1 MRKILFIGMTS
12 NHGGIETF
20 MINVFKKLNNIYH
33 FDFIQD
39 NDDDLFYANE
49 ITNSGGNIFKVN
61 VGTSYISHITRYK
74 KACKFFKEHND
85 YDAVH
90 LNAVSLNTIFWLLA
104 AKKYGIKKLII
115 HSHNDRVKLN
125 SKIKEFFTKILSM
138 FSLIQLKLNK
148 DLIKLAASEQ
158 AGIWMFHSK
167 TFSIISNGVNTSN
180 LLYSS
185 DKSKRLKE
193 HYGIND
199 KKVIM
204 TLSRIEYQKNFFKII
219 DIFNEISLIDN
230 NVVLI
235 ICGEGSYKDQVL
247 KYAEEKKLDKLIFFV
262 GNVVDV
268 NYYLSAA
275 DLILMPSLYEALPF
289 SIIESQ
295 ANGVRSLVS
304 EAIPRNVNVTNK
316 VSYLTLKKSSKEWA
330 RYADT
335 ILSYPLTKEERENMN
350 VEIRNSKFNLDN
362 AIQELDAI
370 YNGGDNH

>member
-20 MINVFKKLNNIYH
+20 MINVFRKLNNIYH

-39 NDDDLFYANE
+39 NDDDLFYASE
-49 ITNSGGNIFKVN
+49 INNSGGNIFKVN
-61 VGTSYISHITRYK
+61 VGTSYISHLTRYK
-74 KACKFFKEHND
+74 KACNFFKEHND

-90 LNAVSLNTIFWLLA
+90 LNAVSINTIFWLLA

-125 SKIKEFFTKILSM
+125 SKIKEFFTKVLSM

-148 DLIKLAASEQ
+148 DLIKLAASEP

-167 TFSIISNGVNTSN
+167 TFSVISNGVNTSN

-193 HYGIND
+193 YYGIND

-316 VSYLTLKKSSKEWA
+316 VSYLTLEKSSKEWA
-330 RYADT
+330 RYAET
-335 ILSYPLTKEERENMN
+335 ILSYSLTKEERENMN